1 MKLISLDLSNFKGIR
16 ELRLEP
22 EGRNVSIF
30 ADNGVGK
37 TTIADAFFWLL
48 FGKDSHNSADFE
60 IKTLDSE
67 GNVLHGLDH
76 AVSAVLETGDGK
88 RIELR
93 RTYKEKYT
101 QKRGSSGSEMTGH
114 ETSFHINGVPVQKKE
129 YEAFVQEICPPKHF
143 RILTDPT
150 YFSGELHWQDRR
162 KTLMDMI
169 GDISDAEIIEMNP
182 VLAPLTEILGDRTI
196 DDHRKV
202 VAATKAKVNEE
213 LRLIP
218 TQINECSLAIR
229 TLPQKPEISIAEIGT
244 KLAELYTKKA
254 NLSASTE
261 IANLETRK
269 AQIAL
274 ELKNLEIE
282 LNSETT
288 ERIQAIQARLGDKQV
303 ERQGVNQQ
311 LRQHNADLSFKKQ
324 QLASKESQVAKKRAE
339 YKAEDMTVFA
349 WSEGDTVCK
358 TCGQEI
364 PQDGVAERKA
374 EAESSFNLLKSN
386 NLEAIRAQGIK
397 LKEEVD
403 ALGVEIGG
411 LETEIGLLQGKIK
424 ALDAEVAGI
433 EAELQG
439 AKSSKVDP
447 LSDPR
452 GIALSEERS
461 FIDVKVLELKAGT
474 TEAAGMIDA
483 EIAQLMALQ
492 KAHQEHDAIQD
503 ANLRQEARRLSLGDR
518 QKDLAAEFE
527 RLTYEEDLTNQF
539 VRAKVRMLT
548 ERINSRFQMASFQLF
563 AEQINGG
570 LTECCEATFN
580 GVPYGSLNHGSKI
593 NVGLDIIQTLG
604 EHLEF
609 TPVVFVDNA
618 ESITRIMP
626 TSAQQVR
633 LIVSE
638 ADKTLRAEYER
649 ELVTA
654 SATKPF

>member
-1 MKLISLDLSNFKGIR
+1 MKLISLDLANFKGIR
-16 ELRLEP
+16 DLHLTP
-22 EGRNVSIF
+22 EGQNVSIF

-37 TTIADAFFWLL
+37 TTVADAFFWLL

-76 AVSAVLETGDGK
+76 AVCAVLETGDGK

-93 RTYKEKYT
+93 RSYKEKYT
-101 QKRGSSGSEMTGH
+101 QKRGSMGSEMTGH

-129 YEAFVQEICPPKHF
+129 YESFVQEICPPKHF

-150 YFSGELHWQDRR
+150 FFSSELHWQERR

-169 GDISDAEIIEMNP
+169 GDISDAEIIELNNE
-182 VLAPLTEILGDRTI
+182 LAPLTGILGDRTI

-202 VAATKAKVNEE
+202 VAATKGKVNEE

-229 TLPQKPEISIAEIGT
+229 SLPQKPGVTVAEIGT
-244 KLAELYTKKA
+244 KLAELYTAKA

-269 AQIAL
+269 AQIGL

-282 LNSETT
+282 LNAETT
-288 ERIQAIQARLGDKQV
+288 ERIQAVQLRLGDKQV
-303 ERQGVNQQ
+303 ERQGVSQQ

-324 QLASKESQVAKKRAE
+324 QLTAKESQTARKRQE
-339 YKAEDMTVFA
+339 YHDENARAFA
-349 WSEGDTVCK
+349 WQEGDTTCK

-364 PQDGVAERKA
+364 PQNGVAERKA
-374 EAESSFNLLKSN
+374 EAENSFNLLKST

-397 LKEEVD
+397 LKEEAD
-403 ALGVEIGG
+403 ALAVEIGG
-411 LETEIGLLQGKIK
+411 LETEIGLLEGKLK
-424 ALDAEVAGI
+424 SLGEEVAAI
-433 EAELQG
+433 EAELQA

-447 LSDPR
+447 LTDPR

-461 FIDVKVLELKAGT
+461 SIETKVLELKAGT
-474 TEAAGMIDA
+474 TEAAAKIDA
-483 EIAQLMALQ
+483 EIAELNALQ
-492 KAHQEHDAIQD
+492 KAHQEHEAVAE
-503 ANLRQEARRLSLGDR
+503 ANARQEARRDQLDAR
-518 QKDLAAEFE
+518 QKQLAAEFE

-539 VRAKVRMLT
+539 IRAKVRMLT

-570 LTECCEATFN
+570 LSECCEATFN

-626 TSAQQVR
+626 TTAQQVR

-638 ADKTLRAEYER
+638 ADKALRVEYQR

-654 SATKPF
+654 